1 MRNATCTLM
10 RRKHLEMFLQ
20 KVPPIRAPKPNLEQY
35 NTPAN
40 LAADILFMAYQ
51 AGEIDGKVI
60 GDLGCGS
67 GIFAIGAAILGA
79 KAVRG
84 YDIDESV
91 VTQAKK
97 NAEALLPKSIQQPTF
112 EQKDVSKIEDRFDV
126 VFQNPPFGAQNPGAD
141 VPFIEASI
149 RCSKIVYSI
158 HNGNT
163 EDFLIKKITEMGAMV
178 TYKFKDRITIPHTF
192 EFHSKEKQDIEVIVL
207 KIASNK

>member
-1 MRNATCTLM
+1 MRNATCPLM

-20 KVPPIRAPKPNLEQY
+20 QVPPIKGPKPNLEQY
-35 NTPAN
+35 NTPAI

-51 AGEIDGKVI
+51 AGEIEGKVI

-91 VTQAKK
+91 VAQARENSK
-97 NAEALLPKSIQQPTF
+97 ALLPKNVEQPIF
-112 EQKDVSKIEDRFDV
+112 EPRDVSKIEERFDV
-126 VFQNPPFGAQNPGAD
+126 VFQNPPFGAQSPGAD
-141 VPFIEASI
+141 VPFIEAAI

-158 HNGNT
+158 HNSNT
-163 EDFLIKKITEMGAMV
+163 EDFLNKKITQLGATV
-178 TYKFKDRITIPHTF
+178 TYRFKDRIAIPHTF
-192 EFHSKEKQDIEVIVL
+192 EFHTKEKQDIEVIIL
-207 KIASNK
+207 KIASKK